1 MFKEICSDGY
11 IIIYGNDV
19 RECGEQICKV
29 PVIDTETGE
38 YVNLKAFNMVDARTL
53 VDYAR
58 TCEYYKPA

>member
-11 IIIYGNDV
+11 IIIHGDDV
-19 RECGEQICKV
+19 REYGEQICKV
-29 PVIDTETGE
+29 PVIDAETGE

-58 TCEYYKPA
+58 NSGYYKPA